1 MRCELSEEKK
11 RIRVSK
17 PLTAIISIAL
27 LIGFP
32 FPALPGPIQS
42 KATSPVS
49 LDNINSD
56 RLTVSRAIEEEKLS
70 KGLLALGYSRDQVR
84 AILDRAS
91 PEDRHQLTTHLEQLQ
106 AAGGTRNRVWT
117 VVAIVVIVI
126 AILLLASASALRHQH
141 FIRGN

>member
-1 MRCELSEEKK
+1 MRA
-11 RIRVSK
+11 RASK
-17 PLTAIISIAL
+17 PLTALISIAL

-32 FPALPGPIQS
+32 FPALPGPIPS
-42 KATSPVS
+42 KATSAVF

-56 RLTVSRAIEEEKLS
+56 RLTASRAIEAEKLS
-70 KGLLALGYSRDQVR
+70 KGLLAFGWSRDQVHT
-84 AILDRAS
+84 ILDRAT

-117 VVAIVVIVI
+117 VVAIVIIVI
-126 AILLLASASALRHQH
+126 AILLLASEAALHHQH

>member
-1 MRCELSEEKK
+1 MRA
-11 RIRVSK
+11 RASK
-17 PLTAIISIAL
+17 PLTALISIAL

-32 FPALPGPIQS
+32 FPALPGPIPS
-42 KATSPVS
+42 KATSTVL

-56 RLTVSRAIEEEKLS
+56 RPTVSRAIETEKLS
-70 KGLLALGYSRDQVR
+70 QGLLAFGCSRDEVNT
-84 AILDRAS
+84 ILDGAT

-126 AILLLASASALRHQH
+126 AILLLASEVALHHQH